1 MKIILKEVYRNTGR
15 VMLVFVSCLL
25 CHGVSIAQNVGFNN
39 EDPQVTMDISGGFR
53 MRPEVLSVAG
63 NEVIVPANLSFAII
77 EGFPGEDFNIIL
89 NNNFEG
95 SRVIIY
101 NTTPN
106 NGFIVGNI
114 IIYSGVLVEM
124 IYTNEQ
130 WRFFDSYAQSADSW
144 LLNGNA
150 NTDESIHFM
159 GTLDTMDLIFKTNNE
174 SRMIIKENGNVGI
187 GTANPEGKFQI
198 EHAATFEMPSL
209 LILDSPLVNS
219 GGGVLQFKNS
229 NFPDRLNILGS
240 VGSIPD
246 GTDTYLQFFRNN
258 TNLMSLKGDGN
269 LGVGDLD
276 PAYRLSLARNNPSLL
291 LLRNTKPLNTGE
303 TNNITFES
311 GEYRTAVIST
321 IGDNASSARLRFS
334 TGTTLLSG
342 FGSNFMQERLT
353 ITSAGN
359 VGINITNPSDK
370 FEVNG
375 DMSITNTNTLEFGK
389 GIVGK
394 EMNAGK
400 IGYNV
405 FAANS
410 LAIVGAGNSSTNR
423 KVYIFAE
430 GGTTFSGDAIVNTNA
445 IVNGNIGV
453 GTYIIP
459 EGYRLA
465 VDGRII
471 AEELRIQNSAVWPDY
486 VFDEDYP
493 LMPLSDLEKCITRD
507 KHLPDVPSA
516 ADVSQNGIAVGE
528 MEAVLLRK
536 LEELTLHI
544 IAQDKRIQELELKMS
559 STNQ

>member
-1 MKIILKEVYRNTGR
+1 MKIILKEIYRSKGGA
-15 VMLVFVSCLL
+15 MLVFVSCLL

-53 MRPEVLSVAG
+53 TRPEVLLVIG
-63 NEVIVPANLSFAII
+63 NEVSIPADLSFAII
-77 EGFPGEDFNIIL
+77 QGFPGEDFNIIM

-95 SRVIIY
+95 SRVIVY

-106 NGFIVGNI
+106 KGFIVGNI
-114 IIYSGVLVEM
+114 IIYSGELVEM

-130 WRFFDSYAQSADSW
+130 WRFFDRYAQSPDGW
-144 LLNGNA
+144 LLNGND
-150 NTDESIHFM
+150 NTDENVHFL
-159 GTLDTMDLIFKTNNE
+159 GTLDTMDLIFKTNSE

-187 GTANPEGKFQI
+187 GTVNPEGKFQI
-198 EHAATFEMPSL
+198 DHAATFEEPSL
-209 LILDSPLVNS
+209 LILDSPLGNS

-229 NFPDRLNILGS
+229 NFPDGLNILGS

-246 GTDTYLQFFRNN
+246 GTDTYLQFFRNS

-291 LLRNTKPLNTGE
+291 LLKNTKPLNTGE

-311 GEYRTAVIST
+311 GDYRTAVIST
-321 IGDNASSARLRFS
+321 IGDNATSARLRFL
-334 TGTTLLSG
+334 TGTSYLN
-342 FGSNFMQERLT
+342 GSSFLQERLT
-353 ITSAGN
+353 ITNTGN
-359 VGINITNPSDK
+359 VGVNITNPSDK

-389 GIVGK
+389 GILGK

-459 EGYRLA
+459 AGYRLA
-465 VDGRII
+465 VDGKII

-486 VFDEDYP
+486 VFDQDYP
-493 LMPLSDLEKCITRD
+493 LMPLSDIEKCITRD